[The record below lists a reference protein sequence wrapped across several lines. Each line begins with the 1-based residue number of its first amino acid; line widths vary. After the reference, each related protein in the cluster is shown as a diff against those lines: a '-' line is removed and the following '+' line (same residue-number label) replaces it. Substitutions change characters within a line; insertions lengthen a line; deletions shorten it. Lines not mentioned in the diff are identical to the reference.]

1 MEVYMKPT
9 TKASVTALRKRQQ
22 VYVQQ
27 GNLRTYEQRMTQ
39 LKTLKT
45 AIMTYE
51 DRLFDALRK
60 DLKKS
65 NFEIMFT
72 EIAFVIQ
79 ELNDHLKHL
88 RRWMRPKKVKTNL
101 LTQPAKSYIVYEPY
115 GSVLVISPWNYPFQ
129 LAMVPVI
136 GALSAG
142 NSVVIKPSEHAPYT
156 SQVIEDMIEDFFDES
171 VVAVVQGEVKETT
184 WLLDEPFDYIFFTG
198 SPKVGSI
205 VMKAASKYLT
215 PLTLELGGKSPCI
228 VDETVDV
235 SDAAKKIIFG
245 KTINAGQTCIAPDY
259 LIVKES
265 IKPQL
270 VQAMKMALL
279 EMYGENSSNEFY
291 GGIIHE
297 RHFDR
302 LEALLKDTKI
312 LVKGKINKKKLHFP
326 LHIIDAPKE
335 DHPIHHEEIFGPILP
350 IYTYQNDEE
359 IEQLVRQEANPLAMY
374 IFSNNKRF
382 RDELVQT
389 IPAGGVCLND
399 TIFHIVNPHLPF
411 GGRGRSGN
419 GAYHGV
425 HSFLTYS
432 HQKSVLQKSSH
443 FDLSQKYPPYSP
455 KIYNTFKK
463 FLMR

>member
-1 MEVYMKPT
+1 MKPT
-9 TKASVTALRKRQQ
+9 SQSSITTLRKRQQ
-22 VYVQQ
+22 QYVQQ
-27 GNLRTYEQRMTQ
+27 GHLRSHSQRMAQ
-39 LKTLKT
+39 LHQLKT

-65 NFEIMFT
+65 DFEIMFT
-72 EIAFVIQ
+72 EVAFTMQ

-88 RRWMRPKKVKTNL
+88 HKWMRPKRVKTNL

-115 GSVLVISPWNYPFQ
+115 GSVLVIAPWNYPIQ
-129 LAMVPVI
+129 LSLVPII

-142 NSVVIKPSEHAPYT
+142 NSVVIKPSEFAPHT
-156 SQVIEDMIEDFFDES
+156 SQVIENMIEDFFDES
-171 VVAVVQGEVKETT
+171 VIAVVQGEIEETT

-215 PLTLELGGKSPCI
+215 PITLELGGKSPCI
-228 VDETVDV
+228 VDDTVDIH
-235 SDAAKKIIFG
+235 ATAKKIVFG

-270 VQAMKMALL
+270 VEAMKASLN
-279 EMYGENSSNEFY
+279 EFYGDNSNSEFY
-291 GGIIHE
+291 GGIVHE
-297 RHFDR
+297 RHFNR
-302 LEALLKDTKI
+302 LEGLLKNTKV
-312 LVKGKINKKKLHFP
+312 LVQGTIDKQNLHFP
-326 LHIIDAPKE
+326 LHIIDAPGE

-359 IEQLVRQEANPLAMY
+359 IELLVRKEANPLAMY
-374 IFSNNKRF
+374 VFSNNKRF
-382 RDELVQT
+382 RNEIVAT

-399 TIFHIVNPHLPF
+399 TVFHIVNPHLPF

-419 GAYHGV
+419 GAYHGQ

-432 HQKSVLQKSSH
+432 HQKSVLEKNPH

-455 KIYNTFKK
+455 KVYHLFKK